1 MKYTDLKK
9 ATASQVVNHINLNWY
24 DDEID
29 KTRKRI
35 FNILAEQ
42 NEYTGIYEYVDGNVL
57 SGDAAK
63 KRVEQLKLHIK
74 KLENKRKT
82 YVELVQMSS
91 NIEYDLDSFAKKD
104 ALSSMFIKAIDNV
117 EYASYDFEKNEKETP
132 EFFEKND
139 KDILKARRHDNKEL
153 SKGRHKITSH
163 AYSVLKKYA
172 DKVNINVDNTY
183 MRIDHF
189 IDETRYSLDNIF
201 DSLYREKSSYYQN
214 NASTLKVNVSL
225 LKSVENRMKKKDELS
240 YQPSLVGNPYD
251 KYFHLSRLKDKVS
264 NPKLSSYAYS
274 LLYEYEEILKRGKN
288 LRAIED
294 ILLAFSETEIT
305 NDEVYKTV
313 SDACQ
318 KEIDILR
325 NMVEKANKKYD
336 SKNFQVLIDNSYKL
350 DELYRNY
357 LMAMNRHSQS
367 DEAMYS
373 SSVYTHEAD
382 KYRDEMYMIL
392 TKYPELNKPEY
403 NINLSSYEDIRKKGV
418 EQDDIDKTQAIPVTG
433 MTKSSLVDRIK
444 NMFGKNNNSKRDNV
458 TEEKVDSESLNE
470 KIDETI
476 TIEDEAELK
485 EYEHEEI
492 NEKNYLSDDERLRQ
506 PIEMPE
512 HLIGLTA
519 VYFQEYMRA
528 KLTNPE
534 YSTLKYSEYL
544 ELKHPELEEY
554 INIEKEKEKRAATI
568 YGKYLQY
575 RATFSNK
582 KDALSFKQFA
592 LQMYNLE
599 SYDIPNEYLEESS
612 KSL

>member
-1 MKYTDLKK
+1 MNITDLKK
-9 ATASQVVNHINLNWY
+9 ATASQVVNHINLKWY

-29 KTRKRI
+29 KTRIRI
-35 FNILAEQ
+35 SNILAGQ
-42 NEYTGIYEYVDGNVL
+42 NEYVGIYEYIDSNVL
-57 SGDAAK
+57 YGDAAK
-63 KRVEQLKLHIK
+63 KRVEQLKRRIK
-74 KLENKRKT
+74 DLENKKKT
-82 YVELVQMSS
+82 YTELVQMSY
-91 NIEYDLDSFAKKD
+91 NIEYRLDSFAQKN
-104 ALSSMFIKAIDNV
+104 ALMSMFINEIDNV
-117 EYASYDFEKNEKETP
+117 EYANYDLLKDEKETP
-132 EFFEKND
+132 EFFKENNK
-139 KDILKARRHDNKEL
+139 KIMRARRHDAKEL
-153 SKGRHKITSH
+153 SECRHKITNH
-163 AYSVLKKYA
+163 AYSILKKYA
-172 DKVNINVDNTY
+172 DKVTVKVDNTD
-183 MRIDHF
+183 MRLDHF
-189 IDETRYSLDNIF
+189 IEETRYSLDTIF
-201 DSLYREKSSYYQN
+201 DSLYHEKSGYYQD
-214 NASTLKVNVSL
+214 NASTLKVNVPL
-225 LKSVENRMKKKDELS
+225 LKSVENRMKKNDELS

-251 KYFHLSRLKDKVS
+251 KYFYLSRLKDKVS

-274 LLYEYEEILKRGKN
+274 LFYEYEEILKRGKI

-294 ILLAFSETEIT
+294 ILLAFRETEIT

-325 NMVEKANKKYD
+325 DMVDKANKKYD

-357 LMAMNRHSQS
+357 LMAMNKHSQS

-373 SSVYTHEAD
+373 SSIYTREAD
-382 KYRDEMYMIL
+382 KYRNEMYVIL

-418 EQDDIDKTQAIPVTG
+418 EQDDIDKTQAISVTG
-433 MTKSSLVDRIK
+433 MAKSSLVDRIK
-444 NMFGKNNNSKRDNV
+444 NMFGKNNNSKKDNV
-458 TEEKVDSESLNE
+458 TEEKVDKESLNE

-476 TIEDEAELK
+476 TIEDETELK
-485 EYEHEEI
+485 EHGEK
-492 NEKNYLSDDERLRQ
+492 NEKNHLSEDERLRQ

-512 HLIGLTA
+512 HLTGLTV
-519 VYFQEYMRA
+519 VYYQEYMRA
-528 KLTNPE
+528 KLVNPE

-544 ELKHPELEEY
+544 ELKHPELKEY
-554 INIEKEKEKRAATI
+554 INIEKEKETRAATI

-575 RATFSNK
+575 RASLPNK
-582 KDALSFKQFA
+582 EDALSFKQFA